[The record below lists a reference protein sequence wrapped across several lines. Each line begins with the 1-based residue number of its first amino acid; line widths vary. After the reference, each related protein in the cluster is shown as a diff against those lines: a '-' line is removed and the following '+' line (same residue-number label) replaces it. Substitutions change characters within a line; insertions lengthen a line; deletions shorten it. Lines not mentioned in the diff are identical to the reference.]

1 MALQTSDLVEIWK
14 RTIETQM
21 HFNEMSTK
29 SRQLGLTLVV
39 AALGLS
45 AVLLGRG
52 DDFSLLINVC
62 NSSIKLHAVVL
73 ILLASALGLYG
84 VMQLD
89 LGVYHQMLRGAV
101 KFGEEFERENLVA
114 DLKTGLGL
122 TEFVSLY
129 SRHSSVQKVDGQY
142 QGANQKLAGDKLK
155 RFYWVSIVTICAL
168 AISIFVVTQHG
179 LVIERP
185 ATKNTQPATK

>member
-1 MALQTSDLVEIWK
+1 MELSAQEAIDIWK
-14 RTIETQM
+14 KTFETQM

-45 AVLLGRG
+45 AVLMGRG
-52 DDFSLLINVC
+52 DDFSIVINLCSLIIRV
-62 NSSIKLHAVVL
+62 HVVVL

-84 VMQLD
+84 VKTLD

-101 KFGEEFERENLVA
+101 KFGEEFEKANLVQRIGVS
-114 DLKTGLGL
+114 KCM

-129 SRHSSVQKVDGQY
+129 SRHSIVEKKGGEYVGSGK
-142 QGANQKLAGDKLK
+142 KLAGQKLES
-155 RFYWVSIVTICAL
+155 FYRISICAICFF
-168 AISIFVVTQHG
+168 AIAVFITTQHG
-179 LVIERP
+179 TTIEHPP
-185 ATKNTQPATK
+185 AKTERADS

>member
-1 MALQTSDLVEIWK
+1 MQPEHAIEIWK

-21 HFNEMSTK
+21 HFNEMSTR

-52 DDFSLLINVC
+52 DEFAIVFHLGTWP
-62 NSSIKLHAVVL
+62 IKLHAVVL

-84 VMQLD
+84 VEKLD

-101 KFGEEFERENLVA
+101 KFGEEFEQQNLVGTMQTP
-114 DLKTGLGL
+114 LSL

-129 SRHSSVQKVDGQY
+129 SQRY
-142 QGANQKLAGDKLK
+142 
-155 RFYWVSIVTICAL
+155 
-168 AISIFVVTQHG
+168 
-179 LVIERP
+179 
-185 ATKNTQPATK
+185 